1 MQGRQR
7 LTAKLLSGYVRCVQL
22 DEMSLVCQI
31 YVGPLPRN
39 TYLLRRELTGR
50 RPHLYEYF
58 YGLGLHLHSEILAC
72 EHAWIQKSGLEF

>member
-1 MQGRQR
+1 MEGQEMHGRQR
-7 LTAKLLSGYVRCVQL
+7 LTAKLLSGCVRCVQL

-31 YVGPLPRN
+31 YVGPLPRD

-58 YGLGLHLHSEILAC
+58 LRS
-72 EHAWIQKSGLEF
+72 KSYIYTFGNTAGV